1 MPLFVQN
8 QEHNFCYHLYYRC
21 DILSQLT
28 QTEFFFFSNS
38 GQRSRKSNKSYVPG
52 GHQQRSTFSLGTTE
66 VVYMEPSSG
75 HETVMSELEETT
87 PEV

>member
-28 QTEFFFFSNS
+28 QTEFFFFPIQAKEAESQTKAMYQEAISKEALLASEQPKLCTWNL
-38 GQRSRKSNKSYVPG
+38 
-52 GHQQRSTFSLGTTE
+52 HQDMKQ
-66 VVYMEPSSG
+66 
-75 HETVMSELEETT
+75 
-87 PEV
+87 